1 VKNRAEILADTNFI
15 IYLYNGNKGVAD
27 YLNYSFAITT
37 TTKIE
42 LLGRLDLPEDEKIF
56 LKSLISKCEVLD
68 LDREIVDT
76 AIHIK
81 QLTKTKLADSI
92 IAASSIVYGLPL
104 ITADK
109 GFKNIPDLDLIII
122 YPSL

>member
-1 VKNRAEILADTNFI
+1 VKNRAEILADTNFV
-15 IYLYNGNKGVAD
+15 IYLYNGNEGVAD

-37 TTKIE
+37 TTEIE
-42 LLGRLDLPEDEKIF
+42 LLGRLGLSELEKTF

-68 LDREIVDT
+68 LDREIVDM
-76 AIHIK
+76 AINIK

-92 IAASSIVYGLPL
+92 IAASSIVHGLPL

-109 GFKNIPDLDLIII
+109 GFKNIPDLDLILI